1 MKSSSLMMGMFS
13 SCAFLFFED
22 IEAVSLL
29 IRKLVDLLTLPVTFP
44 PLAFD
49 VGFQFVAVFVMVDVA
64 RDDKRQFVATC
75 SRRLRF
81 LLLHVQKV
89 EQAGGRCVVGCV
101 VEPTH
106 HGGRLLR
113 TDAVDVCE
121 EFRVVGGRGQRCRCH
136 ALALQER
143 GLNVTAVD
151 ISPLSCETMKE
162 RGVANVECVNIFNQ
176 RFQERFDTLLLLMNG
191 TGIAGKLSR
200 LPQLLS
206 RLKQLMNP
214 SAQIL
219 IDSSDLR
226 YVYED
231 ENGVLDVDLD
241 GAYYGEVDYQMT
253 YRNIIGKSFDWL
265 YADSVVLA
273 ECCRQCGLKCE
284 ILAQG
289 NHYDYLARIV
299 QM

>member
-1 MKSSSLMMGMFS
+1 MGAAIRDYFRQGKSAQLKVLSSLFDDDEMPV
-13 SCAFLFFED
+13 AHLFRSYHEM
-22 IEAVSLL
+22 
-29 IRKLVDLLTLPVTFP
+29 P
-44 PLAFD
+44 PLEQRALNEARGKVLD
-49 VGFQFVAVFVMVDVA
+49 VG
-64 RDDKRQFVATC
+64 
-75 SRRLRF
+75 
-81 LLLHVQKV
+81 
-89 EQAGGRCVVGCV
+89 AGAG
-101 VEPTH
+101 
-106 HGGRLLR
+106 
-113 TDAVDVCE
+113 
-121 EFRVVGGRGQRCRCH
+121 CH

-143 GLNVTAVD
+143 GFDVTAVD

-214 SAQIL
+214 GAQIL

-231 ENGVLDVDLD
+231 EDGVLDVDLD

>member
-1 MKSSSLMMGMFS
+1 MNINTLTEREDPMGAAIRDYFRQGKSAQLKVLSSLFDDDEMPV
-13 SCAFLFFED
+13 AHLFRSYHEM
-22 IEAVSLL
+22 
-29 IRKLVDLLTLPVTFP
+29 P
-44 PLAFD
+44 PLEQRALNEARGKVLD
-49 VGFQFVAVFVMVDVA
+49 VG
-64 RDDKRQFVATC
+64 
-75 SRRLRF
+75 
-81 LLLHVQKV
+81 
-89 EQAGGRCVVGCV
+89 AGAG
-101 VEPTH
+101 
-106 HGGRLLR
+106 
-113 TDAVDVCE
+113 
-121 EFRVVGGRGQRCRCH
+121 CH

-143 GLNVTAVD
+143 GLDVTAVD

-214 SAQIL
+214 GAQIL

-226 YVYED
+226 YIYED

-265 YADSVVLA
+265 YADSVVLV
-273 ECCRQCGLKCE
+273 ESCRQCGLKCE

>member
-1 MKSSSLMMGMFS
+1 MDIKTLPEQEDPMGAAIRDYFRQGKSAQLKVLSSLFDDDEMPV
-13 SCAFLFFED
+13 AHLFRSYDEM
-22 IEAVSLL
+22 
-29 IRKLVDLLTLPVTFP
+29 P
-44 PLAFD
+44 PLEQRALNEARGKVLD
-49 VGFQFVAVFVMVDVA
+49 VG
-64 RDDKRQFVATC
+64 
-75 SRRLRF
+75 
-81 LLLHVQKV
+81 
-89 EQAGGRCVVGCV
+89 AGAG
-101 VEPTH
+101 
-106 HGGRLLR
+106 
-113 TDAVDVCE
+113 
-121 EFRVVGGRGQRCRCH
+121 CH
-136 ALALQER
+136 ALTLQER
-143 GLNVTAVD
+143 GLDVTAVD

-214 SAQIL
+214 GAQIL

-231 ENGVLDVDLD
+231 EDGVLDVDLD

-253 YRNIIGKSFDWL
+253 YRNIKGKSFDWL

-273 ECCRQCGLKCE
+273 ESCRQCGLKCE

>member
-1 MKSSSLMMGMFS
+1 MKINTLTEREDPMGAAIRDYFRQGKSAQLKVLSSLFDDDEMPV
-13 SCAFLFFED
+13 AHLFRSYHEM
-22 IEAVSLL
+22 
-29 IRKLVDLLTLPVTFP
+29 P
-44 PLAFD
+44 PLEQRALNEARGKVLD
-49 VGFQFVAVFVMVDVA
+49 VG
-64 RDDKRQFVATC
+64 
-75 SRRLRF
+75 
-81 LLLHVQKV
+81 
-89 EQAGGRCVVGCV
+89 AGAG
-101 VEPTH
+101 
-106 HGGRLLR
+106 
-113 TDAVDVCE
+113 
-121 EFRVVGGRGQRCRCH
+121 CH

-143 GLNVTAVD
+143 GLDVTAVD

-214 SAQIL
+214 GAQIL

-253 YRNIIGKSFDWL
+253 YRNIKGKSFDWL

-273 ECCRQCGLKCE
+273 ESCRQCGLKCE
-284 ILAQG
+284 VLAQG
-289 NHYDYLARIV
+289 QHYDYLARIV

>member
-1 MKSSSLMMGMFS
+1 MGAAIRDYFRQGKSAQLKVLSSLFDDDEMPV
-13 SCAFLFFED
+13 AHLFRSYHEM
-22 IEAVSLL
+22 
-29 IRKLVDLLTLPVTFP
+29 P
-44 PLAFD
+44 PLEQRALNEARGKVLD
-49 VGFQFVAVFVMVDVA
+49 VG
-64 RDDKRQFVATC
+64 
-75 SRRLRF
+75 
-81 LLLHVQKV
+81 
-89 EQAGGRCVVGCV
+89 AGAG
-101 VEPTH
+101 
-106 HGGRLLR
+106 
-113 TDAVDVCE
+113 
-121 EFRVVGGRGQRCRCH
+121 CH
-136 ALALQER
+136 ALALQEC
-143 GLNVTAVD
+143 GFDVTAVD

-214 SAQIL
+214 GAQIL

-253 YRNIIGKSFDWL
+253 YRNIMGKRFDWL

>member
-1 MKSSSLMMGMFS
+1 MNINTLTEREDPMGAAIRDYFRQGKSAQLKVLSSLFDDDEMPV
-13 SCAFLFFED
+13 AHLFRSYHEM
-22 IEAVSLL
+22 
-29 IRKLVDLLTLPVTFP
+29 P
-44 PLAFD
+44 PLEQRALNEARGKVLD
-49 VGFQFVAVFVMVDVA
+49 VG
-64 RDDKRQFVATC
+64 
-75 SRRLRF
+75 
-81 LLLHVQKV
+81 
-89 EQAGGRCVVGCV
+89 AGAG
-101 VEPTH
+101 
-106 HGGRLLR
+106 
-113 TDAVDVCE
+113 
-121 EFRVVGGRGQRCRCH
+121 CH

-143 GLNVTAVD
+143 GFDVTAVD

-214 SAQIL
+214 GAQIL

-231 ENGVLDVDLD
+231 ENGVLDVDFN

-253 YRNIIGKSFDWL
+253 YRNIKGKRFDWL
-265 YADSVVLA
+265 YADFVVLA

>member
-1 MKSSSLMMGMFS
+1 MNINTLPEQEDPMGAAIRDYFRQGKSAQLKVLSSLFDDDEMPVPH
-13 SCAFLFFED
+13 LFRSYDEM
-22 IEAVSLL
+22 
-29 IRKLVDLLTLPVTFP
+29 P
-44 PLAFD
+44 PLEQRALNEARGKVLD
-49 VGFQFVAVFVMVDVA
+49 VG
-64 RDDKRQFVATC
+64 
-75 SRRLRF
+75 
-81 LLLHVQKV
+81 
-89 EQAGGRCVVGCV
+89 AGAG
-101 VEPTH
+101 
-106 HGGRLLR
+106 
-113 TDAVDVCE
+113 
-121 EFRVVGGRGQRCRCH
+121 CH
-136 ALALQER
+136 ALALQDR
-143 GLNVTAVD
+143 GLDVTAVD

-214 SAQIL
+214 GAQIL

-241 GAYYGEVDYQMT
+241 GAYYGEVDYQMI

>member
-1 MKSSSLMMGMFS
+1 MGAAIRDYFRQGKSAQLKVLSSLFDDDEMPVPH
-13 SCAFLFFED
+13 LFRSYDEM
-22 IEAVSLL
+22 
-29 IRKLVDLLTLPVTFP
+29 P
-44 PLAFD
+44 PLEQRALNEARGKVLD
-49 VGFQFVAVFVMVDVA
+49 VG
-64 RDDKRQFVATC
+64 
-75 SRRLRF
+75 
-81 LLLHVQKV
+81 
-89 EQAGGRCVVGCV
+89 AGAG
-101 VEPTH
+101 
-106 HGGRLLR
+106 
-113 TDAVDVCE
+113 
-121 EFRVVGGRGQRCRCH
+121 CH

-143 GLNVTAVD
+143 GLDVTAVD

-214 SAQIL
+214 GAQIL

-231 ENGVLDVDLD
+231 EDGVLDVDLD

-273 ECCRQCGLKCE
+273 ESCRQCGLKCE

>member
-1 MKSSSLMMGMFS
+1 MNINTLTEREDPMGAAIRDYFRQGKSAQLKVLSSLFDDDEMPV
-13 SCAFLFFED
+13 AHLFRSYHEM
-22 IEAVSLL
+22 
-29 IRKLVDLLTLPVTFP
+29 P
-44 PLAFD
+44 PLEQRALNEARGKVLD
-49 VGFQFVAVFVMVDVA
+49 VG
-64 RDDKRQFVATC
+64 
-75 SRRLRF
+75 
-81 LLLHVQKV
+81 
-89 EQAGGRCVVGCV
+89 AGAG
-101 VEPTH
+101 
-106 HGGRLLR
+106 
-113 TDAVDVCE
+113 
-121 EFRVVGGRGQRCRCH
+121 CH

-143 GLNVTAVD
+143 GFDVMAVD

-214 SAQIL
+214 GAQIL

-226 YVYED
+226 YIYED

-241 GAYYGEVDYQMT
+241 GAYYGEVNYQMT

-289 NHYDYLARIV
+289 QHYDYLARIV

>member
-1 MKSSSLMMGMFS
+1 MDINTLTEREDPMGAAIRDYFRQGKSAQLKVLSSLFDDDEMPV
-13 SCAFLFFED
+13 AHLFRSYHEM
-22 IEAVSLL
+22 
-29 IRKLVDLLTLPVTFP
+29 P
-44 PLAFD
+44 PLEQRALNEARGKVLD
-49 VGFQFVAVFVMVDVA
+49 VG
-64 RDDKRQFVATC
+64 
-75 SRRLRF
+75 
-81 LLLHVQKV
+81 
-89 EQAGGRCVVGCV
+89 AGAG
-101 VEPTH
+101 
-106 HGGRLLR
+106 
-113 TDAVDVCE
+113 
-121 EFRVVGGRGQRCRCH
+121 CH

-143 GLNVTAVD
+143 GLDVTAVD

-162 RGVANVECVNIFNQ
+162 RGVANVECVNIFNR

-214 SAQIL
+214 GAQIL

>member
-1 MKSSSLMMGMFS
+1 MNINTLTEREDPMGAAIRDYFRQGKSAQLKVLSSLFDDDEMPV
-13 SCAFLFFED
+13 AHLFRSYHEM
-22 IEAVSLL
+22 
-29 IRKLVDLLTLPVTFP
+29 P
-44 PLAFD
+44 PLEQRALNEARGKVLD
-49 VGFQFVAVFVMVDVA
+49 VG
-64 RDDKRQFVATC
+64 
-75 SRRLRF
+75 
-81 LLLHVQKV
+81 
-89 EQAGGRCVVGCV
+89 AGAG
-101 VEPTH
+101 
-106 HGGRLLR
+106 
-113 TDAVDVCE
+113 
-121 EFRVVGGRGQRCRCH
+121 CH

-143 GLNVTAVD
+143 GFDVTAVD

-214 SAQIL
+214 GAQIL

-231 ENGVLDVDLD
+231 EDGVLDVDLD

>member
-1 MKSSSLMMGMFS
+1 MNINTLTEREDPMGAAIRDYFRQGKSAQLKVLSSLFDDDEMPV
-13 SCAFLFFED
+13 AHLFRSYHEM
-22 IEAVSLL
+22 
-29 IRKLVDLLTLPVTFP
+29 P
-44 PLAFD
+44 PLEQRALNEARGKVLD
-49 VGFQFVAVFVMVDVA
+49 VG
-64 RDDKRQFVATC
+64 
-75 SRRLRF
+75 
-81 LLLHVQKV
+81 
-89 EQAGGRCVVGCV
+89 AGAG
-101 VEPTH
+101 
-106 HGGRLLR
+106 
-113 TDAVDVCE
+113 
-121 EFRVVGGRGQRCRCH
+121 CH

-143 GLNVTAVD
+143 GFDVTAVD

-176 RFQERFDTLLLLMNG
+176 RFQEHFDTLLLLMNG

-253 YRNIIGKSFDWL
+253 YRNINGKRFDWL

-289 NHYDYLARIV
+289 NHYDYLAKIV

>member
-1 MKSSSLMMGMFS
+1 MNINTLTEREDPMGAAIRDYFRQGKSAQLKVLSSLFDDDEMPVS
-13 SCAFLFFED
+13 HLFRSYHEM
-22 IEAVSLL
+22 
-29 IRKLVDLLTLPVTFP
+29 P
-44 PLAFD
+44 PLEQRALNEARGKVLD
-49 VGFQFVAVFVMVDVA
+49 VG
-64 RDDKRQFVATC
+64 
-75 SRRLRF
+75 
-81 LLLHVQKV
+81 
-89 EQAGGRCVVGCV
+89 AGAG
-101 VEPTH
+101 
-106 HGGRLLR
+106 
-113 TDAVDVCE
+113 
-121 EFRVVGGRGQRCRCH
+121 CH

-143 GLNVTAVD
+143 GLDVTAVD

-206 RLKQLMNP
+206 RLKQLMTP
-214 SAQIL
+214 GAQIL

-273 ECCRQCGLKCE
+273 ECCRQCGLKYE